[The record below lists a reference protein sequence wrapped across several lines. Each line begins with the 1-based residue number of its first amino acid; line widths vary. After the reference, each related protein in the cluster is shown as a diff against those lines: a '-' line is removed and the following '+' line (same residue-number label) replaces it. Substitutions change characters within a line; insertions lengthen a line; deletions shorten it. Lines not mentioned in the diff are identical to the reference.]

1 MNIEEV
7 KLKDLKPWKF
17 NPRRMPESQKKKLK
31 ASLEE
36 FGFVEPIV
44 INKDNTIIG
53 GHQRYFVA
61 KGMGIETAPCIRLD
75 LDERKATA
83 LNLALN
89 KIQGEWDEFKLSE
102 VLQTIQDDK
111 MLALTGFE
119 EGEVQVLLELLD
131 VNVDYLTRD
140 SKTEIAEEE
149 RVYEIRLLFRDRE
162 TFNEL
167 MERYKGSDNIE
178 KTKSLLNYLEE
189 KNAN

>member
-131 VNVDYLTRD
+131 VDVDYLTRD

>member
-1 MNIEEV
+1 MNIEEL

-36 FGFVEPIV
+36 FGFVEPIIV
-44 INKDNTIIG
+44 NKDNTIIG

-61 KGMGIETAPCIRLD
+61 KDMGIETAPCIRLD

-131 VNVDYLTRD
+131 VDVDYLTRD